1 MFKLCKY
8 QNCAVCNEI
17 KDREVFK
24 YILKTVHPETYVCK
38 NAAYAIKS
46 FLGGEFI
53 ISSLE
58 FVKHGSNG
66 YYVLDMYTGRVLYL
80 NANNVTIICTKQ
92 GRTCEQKPFEVD
104 IEPQKEA
111 AN

>member
-53 ISSLE
+53 IPSLE

-66 YYVLDMYTGRVLYL
+66 YYILDMYTGGVIYL
-80 NANNVTIICTKQ
+80 NTNNVTIICTKQ
-92 GRTCEQKPFEVD
+92 GRTCEEKPFVVEYTTT
-104 IEPQKEA
+104 KKGS
-111 AN
+111 